1 MNADTKKERLA
12 IYGGTFSPPHLGHRK
27 AAETLLA
34 ALNPDRLLVIP
45 TFLPPHKSISTEHSP
60 AHRFRMTELCFA
72 DLPNTE
78 VSDLEIRRTGKSYT
92 FDTLT
97 ELSREDREI
106 FFLCG
111 TDMLL
116 SFENWHRFRDI
127 FDLCTLVLQRREQ
140 DRALDEEVRD
150 TVERFRTSYGAK
162 ILEIPIDPI
171 VLSST
176 DVRNAVRA
184 GASHADLCRLVPE
197 SVADYIEA
205 NQLYLTET
213 EAEDI

>member
-1 MNADTKKERLA
+1 MQAKERLA
-12 IYGGTFSPPHLGHRK
+12 IYGGTFSPPHLGHKK

-34 ALNPDRLLVIP
+34 TLQPDRLLIIP
-45 TFLPPHKSISTEHSP
+45 TFLPPHKSISAEHSP
-60 AHRFRMTELCFA
+60 AHRFAMSELCFG
-72 DLPNTE
+72 DLPSTE
-78 VSDLEIRRTGKSYT
+78 ISDLEIRRTGRSYT
-92 FDTLT
+92 YDTLT
-97 ELSREDREI
+97 ALSGDDREL

-140 DRALDEEVRD
+140 DRTLDDEIHD
-150 TVERFRTSYGAK
+150 TVDRFRASYGAN
-162 ILEIPIDPI
+162 ILEVPTDPI

-184 GASHADLCRLVPE
+184 GATHAELCRLVPE
-197 SVADYIEA
+197 AVADYIERHG
-205 NQLYLTET
+205 LYRTEDT
-213 EAEDI
+213 VEDV